1 VALAVASSVPREPI
15 NTGFIV
21 GKLFAVAVIAPSSDA
36 AVAMC
41 VTVAV
46 AELARSPSGASK
58 TGKICGIVV
67 AVEFIDPSDAVDEAV
82 WLTTEMLELV
92 NPPKAP
98 DAETTTTGVDA
109 MLALRP
115 LRLAELLAN

>member
-1 VALAVASSVPREPI
+1 L
-15 NTGFIV
+15 IV
-21 GKLFAVAVIAPSSDA
+21 GRLFAVAFIAPSSDA

-41 VTVAV
+41 VTVALT
-46 AELARSPSGASK
+46 ALARSPSAASK

-67 AVEFIDPSDAVDEAV
+67 TVEFIDPSDAVDEAV
-82 WLTTEMLELV
+82 WLTPEILELV
-92 NPPKAP
+92 NAPKAE
-98 DAETTTTGVDA
+98 DAETTTFGVDA